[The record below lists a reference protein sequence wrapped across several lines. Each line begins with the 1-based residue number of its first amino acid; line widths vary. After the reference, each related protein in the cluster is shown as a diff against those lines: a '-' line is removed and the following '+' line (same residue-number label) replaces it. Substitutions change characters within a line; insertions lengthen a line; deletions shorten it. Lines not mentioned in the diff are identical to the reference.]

1 MRYRYAAFL
10 IALLPGFFGPSEAYA
25 YREDESEAQVEADI
39 DRGENKFVE
48 KLVRAERSIAHD
60 TKTALKAEEQRDL
73 LILRGQ
79 NAVKDAPAVAPQ
91 DDHSIAEI
99 EREIDA
105 LTAR

>member
-1 MRYRYAAFL
+1 MRYRYAACL

-48 KLVRAERSIAHD
+48 KLVQAERSIAHD

-99 EREIDA
+99 EREIDQ
-105 LTAR
+105 LGK